1 MARASGAAL
10 VIVAAH
16 AAGDDPAD
24 VAAAL
29 EACSRPLREDGLDV
43 RVEVR
48 AGAPAAVLLGAATD
62 AEARLIVVGAG
73 RTGVARRMLG
83 TVADSVANAAI
94 CNVLIVR

>member
-1 MARASGAAL
+1 
-10 VIVAAH
+10 VCAH
-16 AAGDDPAD
+16 AASDDAAE

-29 EACSRPLREDGLDV
+29 DAYSRPLRQDGLEV

-48 AGAPAAVLLGAATD
+48 EGAPAAVLLEVATD
-62 AEARLIVVGAG
+62 AAARLIVIGAG
-73 RTGVARRMLG
+73 RAGVARRMLG